1 MIPSI
6 PSSPLIPTDSILPD
20 PAYRGLRILRVQSD
34 PAAASRFM
42 QREYRFLHE
51 PDYNAIK
58 ATLTRKGMVTGE
70 KCRVSAFIH
79 PTLKQFVNII
89 LYDPSNPPQENYEAL
104 GMSEAHKQTQSDFQ
118 GQKDRNKYNFRD
130 YLIEGVDGSRIP
142 YLPVIS
148 GWQTKIAMDKT
159 VFVTFDEED
168 PDAMYGFLYLP
179 KLPVMQADGQTQT
192 AALFAL
198 HTKKDAI
205 KKGALENFRI
215 TLEIELN
222 VDERQAGQSF
232 ADRNG
237 RGSKKN
243 KNLVIALDTS
253 SALSDLRVKSIT
265 GTVFD
270 GRLAHGRS
278 TSTTETATKYIVDL
292 STIEQMFMRVIADG
306 NEKPESFKHFHIDH
320 FAKYCREFI
329 ELLDSLFAKDWV
341 EKTPANQDPFRRLYV
356 HGWPFALKAIAAAYH
371 RSRIDEIGPLAAA
384 LGARRDASKTFE
396 EEFLDELATQR
407 AAWQKKPPVPFDEL
421 KARLEEIDWLRYRK
435 HWIDLTGAKMK
446 DGKKRT
452 FKLKSTAE
460 EKVLG
465 QAQNTPTVISSVRD
479 KILSETWRDL
489 TGKDDELFDAASAS
503 SSRRRATPTD
513 RNRQAKTESVANE
526 PAQVSTSPMASAS
539 SASTQESK

>member
-34 PAAASRFM
+34 PDALAKFM
-42 QREYRFLHE
+42 QREYQFLHE
-51 PDYNAIK
+51 PDYNPTK
-58 ATLTRKGMVTGE
+58 ATITRKGMVTGE

-205 KKGALENFRI
+205 KKGALEN
-215 TLEIELN
+215 
-222 VDERQAGQSF
+222 
-232 ADRNG
+232 
-237 RGSKKN
+237 
-243 KNLVIALDTS
+243 
-253 SALSDLRVKSIT
+253 
-265 GTVFD
+265 
-270 GRLAHGRS
+270 
-278 TSTTETATKYIVDL
+278 
-292 STIEQMFMRVIADG
+292 
-306 NEKPESFKHFHIDH
+306 
-320 FAKYCREFI
+320 
-329 ELLDSLFAKDWV
+329 
-341 EKTPANQDPFRRLYV
+341 
-356 HGWPFALKAIAAAYH
+356 
-371 RSRIDEIGPLAAA
+371 
-384 LGARRDASKTFE
+384 
-396 EEFLDELATQR
+396 
-407 AAWQKKPPVPFDEL
+407 
-421 KARLEEIDWLRYRK
+421 
-435 HWIDLTGAKMK
+435 
-446 DGKKRT
+446 
-452 FKLKSTAE
+452 
-460 EKVLG
+460 
-465 QAQNTPTVISSVRD
+465 
-479 KILSETWRDL
+479 
-489 TGKDDELFDAASAS
+489 
-503 SSRRRATPTD
+503 
-513 RNRQAKTESVANE
+513 
-526 PAQVSTSPMASAS
+526 
-539 SASTQESK
+539 